1 MDVREIAVLPVLL
14 CVELHNMK
22 MLPANKRRSQA
33 VPANERSLSVTIDA
47 ELDMTDMAALLCI
60 EHEDVANQ

>member
-1 MDVREIAVLPVLL
+1 MDLREIAVLL
-14 CVELHNMK
+14 CVELHSMK

-33 VPANERSLSVTIDA
+33 VPANERSLSVKIDA
-47 ELDMTDMAALLCI
+47 GLDMTEMAAALLCI